1 MITAGRR
8 GPAEP
13 RRGHPFRIAHIV
25 HPVIVPA
32 ASDLVVA
39 QPVTFASM
47 DHAREFARG
56 AVAIE
61 LFAVQYHDEERL
73 QLPAAFRRTPDLT
86 RSVLDVGS
94 FRKRRKLALIK
105 DILDALYA
113 ASSAEYLVYTNVDI
127 ALQPYFYATAA
138 ALVARGHDAFV
149 INRRTIRDRYRDP
162 ADIPLMCA
170 ELGEPHRGWDCFV
183 FDRRLY
189 PRFMLGTA
197 CIGTDWIGRMMI
209 ANLAALAKNFRVFK
223 DLHATFHI
231 GNEKAWSSGDVRD
244 YAEHNKNECRRTL
257 EAFDAEYGP
266 FDRKSLP
273 RKFLGKFTG

>member
-1 MITAGRR
+1 MTAGRC

-13 RRGHPFRIAHIV
+13 RQGCPFRIAHIV
-25 HPVIVPA
+25 HPVVVAP

-39 QPVTFASM
+39 QPVTFATM

-56 AVAIE
+56 AVAVE

-73 QLPAAFRRTPDLT
+73 PLPGAFRRTPDLT
-86 RSVLDVGS
+86 RSVLDIGK
-94 FRKRRKLALIK
+94 FRKSRKLALIK

-113 ASSAEYLVYTNVDI
+113 ASAAEYLIYTNVDI

-138 ALVARGHDAFV
+138 ALIARGHDAFIV
-149 INRRTIRDRYRDP
+149 NRRTIRDLYRDP
-162 ADIPLMCA
+162 ADIPLMYA

-209 ANLAALAKNFRVFK
+209 ANLAALAKKFHVFK

-257 EAFDAEYGP
+257 GEFDRLYGP
-266 FDRKSLP
+266 FDRRRLP
-273 RKFLGKFTG
+273 GKFLKRFEQ